1 MFPRNKTGEWT
12 DKLAEENL
20 KKAMNFAKNSKKQ
33 QKLVYLAKQSTFKK
47 IKKQNFGKVW
57 MKKREKRNFRQ
68 KREAS
73 EAVK

>member
-33 QKLVYLAKQSTFKK
+33 QKLVYLGKKSRFKK
-47 IKKQNFGKVW
+47 L
-57 MKKREKRNFRQ
+57 E
-68 KREAS
+68 
-73 EAVK
+73 